1 MLRFQLRNSVACVT
15 NGRCQWMICCKSFQ
29 SFQFRFVSSVGL
41 RWIAK
46 AKKGSFPCSPCTEN
60 GGWIALVH
68 AVRCS
73 SSSAVSSSYNL
84 EGATIEREIKEMYD
98 LSDRRDV
105 SGAVEK
111 LEKCL
116 RYSAAAH
123 ESKNA
128 LNGSTT
134 AAVSY
139 SFEGILGSAPWLA
152 RDVAVMAMKLYT
164 RVGQMDKIR
173 QVFVAAV
180 RDFSNP
186 NLSPFSLVNV
196 HLFNAY
202 LEVLTLR
209 KQYDVKEVSFVLA
222 EMKKRDV
229 EPNGLTYHFL
239 TEIHI
244 RAGYDPK
251 GLWEEMMQKKVPIF
265 RPNFASFSGVSTF
278 GVSLS
283 SFASSFMSTAA
294 VQRSCVSA
302 ATIAT
307 ETSFRRIGDG
317 IVPLPA
323 TLQTLLTRV
332 VPFAEKSA
340 TMSSPSPSKEMESN
354 STTDQGGTV
363 PTAARR
369 RGVLPSASLAPQ
381 FVLEVT
387 RASLQFGGATP
398 GTSPLSSGPHSSTT
412 TRSSTSSASTAPSH
426 ILDKKQMVEL
436 IEQWLSFSAIS
447 GQSNSA
453 AKNSP
458 NASPKAALPIAPT
471 SSCYPPEY
479 ILWLLLELEVRCVL
493 DKANFVQFVQK
504 RHIVALLLH
513 CAKCADANTLSQVL
527 ALMDRHL
534 IRKTADTGALAVWC
548 YAQALQVEAAIDM
561 ILWMSDKG
569 YLEHQSTTPFFQR
582 YTTVD
587 TLRYTMDRHFL
598 MCFVDSLS
606 TPELVE
612 RALSYLQRRQYR
624 DDDTQPTPTAASL
637 QDGNA
642 ALSTRRM
649 PQVSSH
655 ILDLLVLAYGK
666 IGKEREAMKLVHSY
680 DSVWHV
686 TPRTN
691 TLNALLMGL
700 QLALTRRRASGGAAG
715 GGGGASLHHRD
726 VFLGLTQRYHIPI
739 VPNALTY
746 KLLIRQA
753 VLCDNVDEAV
763 EYLQMV
769 SNTANQ
775 TTAVRV
781 EVEMILPILE
791 RAARAGDAETVNLLS
806 QFALDCDIGIDG
818 AVLQTVIGHLT
829 HAGQPVDVLKGHRPL
844 HEALRSRSKVGR
856 QKARGNI
863 RL

>member
-1 MLRFQLRNSVACVT
+1 M
-15 NGRCQWMICCKSFQ
+15 
-29 SFQFRFVSSVGL
+29 
-41 RWIAK
+41 
-46 AKKGSFPCSPCTEN
+46 
-60 GGWIALVH
+60 
-68 AVRCS
+68 
-73 SSSAVSSSYNL
+73 
-84 EGATIEREIKEMYD
+84 EMYD
-98 LSDRRDV
+98 LSDRRDIA
-105 SGAVEK
+105 GAVRK

-116 RYSAAAH
+116 CLKRIENEPTGNKGDNTQFSFK
-123 ESKNA
+123 SILKN
-128 LNGSTT
+128 
-134 AAVSY
+134 V
-139 SFEGILGSAPWLA
+139 PWLA
-152 RDVAVMAMKLYT
+152 RDLALIAMKLYT
-164 RVGQMDKIR
+164 KLGQMEKIR
-173 QVFVAAV
+173 QVFLAALQ
-180 RDFSNP
+180 DFGDAS
-186 NLSPFSLVNV
+186 LCSFSLVNV

-209 KQYDVKEVSFVLA
+209 KQYDAKEALFVLA

-239 TEIHI
+239 IEIHI

-251 GLWEEMMQKKVPIF
+251 GLWEEMIRRKVPLF
-265 RPNFASFSGVSTF
+265 RPDFTSFSGVSTL

-283 SFASSFMSTAA
+283 SFASSFMSTSAI
-294 VQRSCVSA
+294 QRPSGGHNCASGA
-302 ATIAT
+302 
-307 ETSFRRIGDG
+307 ESSFRKIGNG

-332 VPFAEKSA
+332 VPYAERATSTLQASA
-340 TMSSPSPSKEMESN
+340 DMHLSDTMNRSN
-354 STTDQGGTV
+354 PAAIPTV
-363 PTAARR
+363 HR

-381 FVLEVT
+381 FVVEVT
-387 RASLQFGGATP
+387 RAALQFGGAAP
-398 GTSPLSSGPHSSTT
+398 SVSPLSSSTPSPT
-412 TRSSTSSASTAPSH
+412 ASPASRSSTCASH

-436 IEQWLSFSAIS
+436 IEQWLSFSAMNGPPNMNPTAKS
-447 GQSNSA
+447 SSSNST
-453 AKNSP
+453 KH
-458 NASPKAALPIAPT
+458 ALPAPPN

-504 RHIVALLLH
+504 RHVVALLLH

-548 YAQALQVEAAIDM
+548 YAQALEVEAAIDM
-561 ILWMSDKG
+561 ILWMSQKG
-569 YLEHQSTTPFFQR
+569 YLEQQSSTPFYQR

-612 RALSYLQRRQYR
+612 RALAYLQERQFHDNYK
-624 DDDTQPTPTAASL
+624 PSLSTPSV
-637 QDGNA
+637 QDSSTSF
-642 ALSTRRM
+642 STRRM

-686 TPRTN
+686 SPRTN

-700 QLALTRRRASGGAAG
+700 QLALTRRRASGGGGAG

-726 VFLGLTQRYHIPI
+726 VFEGLTQRYHIPI
-739 VPNALTY
+739 IPNALTY

-775 TTAVRV
+775 TTSVRV

-818 AVLQTVIGHLT
+818 AVLQTIIGHLT
-829 HAGQPVDVLKGHRPL
+829 HAGQPVDVLNGHRPL
-844 HEALRSRSKVGR
+844 HEALRARSKVGR